1 MEMTMPAYNFQS
13 RFVPMILDGS
23 KPHTIRRRRKRPT
36 KVGDMLCLYTG
47 MRTKQC
53 KLIVV
58 TECVKVE
65 PITICPF
72 KNHLASPI
80 NVPIDEFVHNDGFES
95 VDAFFEFFRRY
106 KAECL
111 NDFEIIHWNTKLMVS
126 GEAGEIR
133 LQLGGDVSGD
143 PLPLVA
149 EYGDVPPNRGRAP
162 RFWGRRAR
170 GAWCLFAWV

>member
-1 MEMTMPAYNFQS
+1 
-13 RFVPMILDGS
+13 
-23 KPHTIRRRRKRPT
+23 
-36 KVGDMLCLYTG
+36 

-65 PITICPF
+65 PITIWPF

-80 NVPIDEFVHNDGFES
+80 NVPIEEFVRNDGFES

-106 KAECL
+106 KAEYL

-133 LQLGGDVSGD
+133 LQLGGDVSETPIGFATSPISKSEMGEEEQEEPGVCSLGYD
-143 PLPLVA
+143 MR
-149 EYGDVPPNRGRAP
+149 RG
-162 RFWGRRAR
+162 
-170 GAWCLFAWV
+170 